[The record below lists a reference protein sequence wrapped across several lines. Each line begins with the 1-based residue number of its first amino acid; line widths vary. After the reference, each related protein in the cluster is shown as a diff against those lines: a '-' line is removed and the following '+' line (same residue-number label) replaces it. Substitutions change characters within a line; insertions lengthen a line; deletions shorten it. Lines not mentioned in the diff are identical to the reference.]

1 MRNNKVSAQI
11 KFLITIFLF
20 CIMAI
25 FLLVNSNEIFWMI
38 LKKKNYDIATY
49 DFVGIRG
56 MPFVSRFFYKKS
68 KNQFLISK
76 FNKSEKVAAEFLSL
90 PLQEGDLAW
99 CIWSNNTLTEDDCE
113 LLVQKLDLNNG
124 FEIFQYIY
132 GNNEHKLFVLNAV
145 SKLEEKDYP

>member
-11 KFLITIFLF
+11 KFLVSIFFSCIMTIFLL
-20 CIMAI
+20 A
-25 FLLVNSNEIFWMI
+25 NRNEIFWRV
-38 LKKKNYDIATY
+38 LKEESYDIAIY
-49 DFVGIRG
+49 DFEGIRD

-68 KNQFLISK
+68 KNQFLMSK
-76 FNKSEKVAAEFLSL
+76 FNKSEKVAAEFLGL
-90 PLQEGDLAW
+90 PLREGDLAW
-99 CIWSNNTLTEDDCE
+99 CIWSNNTLTEDDCK